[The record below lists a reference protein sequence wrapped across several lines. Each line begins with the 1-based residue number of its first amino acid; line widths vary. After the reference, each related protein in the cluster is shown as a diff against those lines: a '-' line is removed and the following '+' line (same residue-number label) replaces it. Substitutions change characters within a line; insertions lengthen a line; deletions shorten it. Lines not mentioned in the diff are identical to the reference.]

1 MTLVVPRYSAPVAV
15 ADVLVVLGMA
25 TTNNAAVGKGIGKVA
40 VRDEEYPH
48 CVLKPYCAI
57 G

>member
-1 MTLVVPRYSAPVAV
+1 M
-15 ADVLVVLGMA
+15 LVVLGMA

-48 CVLKPYCAI
+48 CSKAERNNECIATCRYLTIVAVNGYL
-57 G
+57 